1 MAKKFLSQEEE
12 DKILKAI
19 EWAEKETSGEI
30 RIHIES
36 KCKLDAVDRAVE
48 VFYALK
54 MEQTL
59 EKNGVLIYV
68 ACKDRKLA
76 ILGDSGINAVVPDGF
91 WDSAR
96 DFLVSHFKENKM
108 ADGLVGAI
116 ELAGKQL
123 KEYFP
128 FRSDDRNELSNDISI
143 GN

>member
-1 MAKKFLSQEEE
+1 MAKKFLTQEEE

-76 ILGDSGINAVVPDGF
+76 ILGDSGINAVVPD
-91 WDSAR
+91 
-96 DFLVSHFKENKM
+96 VS
-108 ADGLVGAI
+108 I
-116 ELAGKQL
+116 
-123 KEYFP
+123 
-128 FRSDDRNELSNDISI
+128 
-143 GN
+143 